1 MDEFKYDVHGA
12 ILKRMKHL
20 SRREALKGLG
30 ITQGTAAPD
39 GVEHSRQREHNEVI
53 LVDLH
58 STGGGLGS
66 ELLGN

>member
-1 MDEFKYDVHGA
+1 
-12 ILKRMKHL
+12 MKHL

-58 STGGGLGS
+58 STGEGLGS